1 MKKTLI
7 ALLSVSVVMLFTVSA
22 FALHQS
28 KAGEYTPSLVK
39 SGKSQITIDGE
50 IRIRGDYKNNTSD
63 FKDKGASDN
72 SQTYDQRVRLGVKGN
87 VSANTFGVVELE
99 TGENTSARGASNYA
113 WGSGTDKKRDA
124 LYIRQAYIAHQ
135 TNALGTPAGFKAG
148 HLVVRVGNGLF
159 FDHSS
164 YGDDGFVLWVSAGPG
179 EVSFTN
185 LKASEGTTTK
195 NDDVEFYVLGYEAPL
210 SGVNLSADLT
220 YVRSHSNALTVTHP
234 DTITKAYDEG
244 EKFYNL
250 GLRADADLKV
260 VKVKADVEFQTGE
273 AKDAT
278 TTPKQYKSSGF
289 ATQLGVE
296 ANAGPVTIRG
306 GAAYGSGDDVHSYN
320 KDEGFRTYLT
330 DNQYYTFVYG
340 YSVKGASGTTHTGLE
355 NTMFANVGVTAK
367 PMADLKVSVDGYY
380 LKAVRPVALMGATKR
395 DKDLGYELDG
405 KVEYQIDSNLAYYIE
420 AGYLVAG
427 DAYNRYDTGLAKNV
441 DADNA
446 YRVRHGLLLK
456 F

>member
-50 IRIRGDYKNNTSD
+50 IRIRGDYKNNISD

-72 SQTYDQRVRLGVKGN
+72 SQVYDQRVRLGVKGN

-99 TGENTSARGASNYA
+99 TKENGSTRGASSYTWA
-113 WGSGTDKKRDA
+113 EDGTDKKQDA
-124 LYIRQAYIAHQ
+124 LYIRQAYISHQ

-148 HLVVRVGNGLF
+148 HLVVKVGNGLF

-164 YGDDGFVLWVSAGPG
+164 YGDDGFVLWITAGPG

-195 NDDVEFYVLGYEAPL
+195 NDDIEFYVLGYEAPL
-210 SGVNLSADLT
+210 SGVNVSTELT
-220 YVRSHSNALTVTHP
+220 YVRSHSNALSIGGRT
-234 DTITKAYDEG
+234 YDEG

-250 GLRADADLKV
+250 GIRADADLKV

-273 AKDAT
+273 AKDAAV
-278 TTPKQYKSSGF
+278 TPKKYKSSGF
-289 ATQLGVE
+289 AGLLGVE

-306 GAAYGSGDDVHSYN
+306 GAAYGSGDNSHSYN
-320 KDEGFRTYLT
+320 KDEGFRNYLT

-340 YSVKGASGTTHTGLE
+340 YSAIGASGTTHTGLE
-355 NTMFANVGVTAK
+355 NTMYANLGVTAK

-380 LKAVRPVALMGATKR
+380 LKAVREVALMGSTKK

-405 KVEYQIDSNLAYYIE
+405 KVEYQIDSNLAYFVE

-446 YRVRHGLLLK
+446 YRVRHGILLK